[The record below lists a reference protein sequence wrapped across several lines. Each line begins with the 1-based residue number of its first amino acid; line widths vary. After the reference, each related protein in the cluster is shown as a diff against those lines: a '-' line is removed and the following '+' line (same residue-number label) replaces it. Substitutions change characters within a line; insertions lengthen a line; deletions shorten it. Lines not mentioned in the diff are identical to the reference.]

1 MMGEGI
7 RMVGPTEVEEA
18 ARSLHDALAGT
29 GRTVATAESLTG
41 GDVGGAICT
50 IAGASEYYLG
60 GVISYASAV
69 KAAVLGVDRG
79 LLERCGSVDAE
90 VAVQM
95 AAGTA
100 RVCGADY
107 GVSTTGVAGPEPHDG
122 KPVGTVFIGVFGPA
136 GSAAHERHYTGI
148 ERRFGLRPPMMRSC
162 FCRRWHRPSCGI
174 RVAISGVRGVG

>member
-136 GSAAHERHYTGI
+136 GAAAHERHYTGD
-148 ERRFGLRPPMMRSC
+148 RAQ
-162 FCRRWHRPSCGI
+162 I
-174 RVAISGVRGVG
+174 RAQATYDAILLLQAVASA

>member
-7 RMVGPTEVEEA
+7 RMVGPTEAEEA

-107 GVSTTGVAGPEPHDG
+107 GVSTTGVG
-122 KPVGTVFIGVFGPA
+122 
-136 GSAAHERHYTGI
+136 GS
-148 ERRFGLRPPMMRSC
+148 
-162 FCRRWHRPSCGI
+162 
-174 RVAISGVRGVG
+174 

>member
-69 KAAVLGVDRG
+69 KASVLGVDRE

-95 AAGTA
+95 AAGTGCQQPGWQVLNLMMVN
-100 RVCGADY
+100 RWGRYLLGC
-107 GVSTTGVAGPEPHDG
+107 
-122 KPVGTVFIGVFGPA
+122 
-136 GSAAHERHYTGI
+136 SAPPGRRRMNGIIRGI
-148 ERRFGLRPPMMRSC
+148 ERRFGLKPPMMRSC
-162 FCRRWHRPSCGI
+162 FCRLWHRPSCGI

>member
-1 MMGEGI
+1 M
-7 RMVGPTEVEEA
+7 
-18 ARSLHDALAGT
+18 
-29 GRTVATAESLTG
+29 
-41 GDVGGAICT
+41 
-50 IAGASEYYLG
+50 
-60 GVISYASAV
+60 
-69 KAAVLGVDRG
+69 LGVDRV

-136 GSAAHERHYTGI
+136 GSAAHERHYTGD
-148 ERRFGLRPPMMRSC
+148 RAQ
-162 FCRRWHRPSCGI
+162 I
-174 RVAISGVRGVG
+174 RAQATYDAILLLQTVASA